1 MSLIIN
7 INSLSYLYDY
17 LDLGVHDFI
26 VGTNQFSCRQALT
39 VDYIELKEI
48 KEKYPMIRLFVLVNA
63 LVEQKYLDDLKNH
76 LDKLNE
82 CQIDGI
88 IFQDFGVLQ
97 ICNEKGYSFEKIYD
111 PETLNTNHLTL
122 SVLKEQGI
130 DGAFLAREIPL
141 KEKQMIGQNCKLK
154 TMVQVHGVEY
164 MAYSKRKL
172 LSNYKE
178 YTHLDFNV
186 DKEAQIEIKANGV
199 EDHCHIYE
207 DQYGT
212 HITSTN
218 QMCALDVLNQF
229 NDFDYLYID
238 GQYINETDLLEI
250 THLYIQAIEAI
261 KNQTY
266 NKELY
271 DIYVIA
277 DNCTDNTAKVAKEA
291 GAIVYERFDSTKKT
305 KGYALN
311 WFLQQKIE
319 EDAPY
324 DAFFIFDA
332 DNIVDKNFIKNMNKK
347 LCQGE
352 DVVQGYRDIKNPT
365 DSWITAGYAIF
376 YWTLHRFYHLAR
388 YNIGLSPLLNGT
400 GFMVRFDV
408 VKPNGWDTQTLT
420 EDIEF
425 SLKRIIAGKRLGWAT
440 DAIVYDEQPV
450 GFKQSWSQR
459 SRWTVGHIQCM
470 HKYTKDL
477 AMAAKENKTLM
488 NFDGLLYIIGSIPMF
503 VITLILLLTNFAIY
517 AGTGMSAAELIWN
530 LVRYVVPTF
539 FLPIL
544 TGILIMALDK
554 RPIKQ

>member
-1 MSLIIN
+1 M
-7 INSLSYLYDY
+7 
-17 LDLGVHDFI
+17 
-26 VGTNQFSCRQALT
+26 
-39 VDYIELKEI
+39 E
-48 KEKYPMIRLFVLVNA
+48 
-63 LVEQKYLDDLKNH
+63 
-76 LDKLNE
+76 
-82 CQIDGI
+82 
-88 IFQDFGVLQ
+88 
-97 ICNEKGYSFEKIYD
+97 
-111 PETLNTNHLTL
+111 
-122 SVLKEQGI
+122 
-130 DGAFLAREIPL
+130 
-141 KEKQMIGQNCKLK
+141 
-154 TMVQVHGVEY
+154 
-164 MAYSKRKL
+164 
-172 LSNYKE
+172 
-178 YTHLDFNV
+178 
-186 DKEAQIEIKANGV
+186 
-199 EDHCHIYE
+199 
-207 DQYGT
+207 
-212 HITSTN
+212 
-218 QMCALDVLNQF
+218 
-229 NDFDYLYID
+229 YLYILREALVWMVTIFWIYQMAISVCALIKFKD
-238 GQYINETDLLEI
+238 KPLKIKKDHRFMAIIPAHNEEAVVGNL
-250 THLYIQAIEAI
+250 IESL

-440 DAIVYDEQPV
+440 DAIVYDEQPLEY
-450 GFKQSWSQR
+450 KQSWTQR
-459 SRWTVGHIQCM
+459 MRWSVGHIQCV
-470 HKYTKDL
+470 KYYLKDL
-477 AMAAKENKTLM
+477 AKGVKEHKTLM
-488 NFDGLLYIIGSIPMF
+488 NFDGFLYLMGMPMLI
-503 VITLILLLTNFAIY
+503 ITLGLLVVNFAIY
-517 AGTGMSAAELIWN
+517 AGNGMTTAALIWN
-530 LVRYVVPTF
+530 YARYIGATF
-539 FLPIL
+539 LLPPL
-544 TGILIMALDK
+544 TAILIMWLDK
-554 RPIKQ
+554 RPIKPMLKGILCYPLFLGSWILINIKALIKPDTTWTKIEHTRSVKVNELSNN